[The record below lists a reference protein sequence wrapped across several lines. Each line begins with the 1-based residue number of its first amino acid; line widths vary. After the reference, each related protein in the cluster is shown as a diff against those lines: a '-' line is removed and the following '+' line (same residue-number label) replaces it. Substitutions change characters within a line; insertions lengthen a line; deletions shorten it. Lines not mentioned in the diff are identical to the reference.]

1 MGKGFFTSEESASNF
16 AQGMSKQGSGPF
28 TTVKTEIPGDV
39 AGRSAP
45 YSPAAEGDALFIV
58 DDDLPLL
65 GAPQIQ
71 DTMKV
76 PQ

>member
-1 MGKGFFTSEESASNF
+1 MTASTHSIRSVRTRH
-16 AQGMSKQGSGPF
+16 QGDHRPA
-28 TTVKTEIPGDV
+28 PRL
-39 AGRSAP
+39 GRVGSAP